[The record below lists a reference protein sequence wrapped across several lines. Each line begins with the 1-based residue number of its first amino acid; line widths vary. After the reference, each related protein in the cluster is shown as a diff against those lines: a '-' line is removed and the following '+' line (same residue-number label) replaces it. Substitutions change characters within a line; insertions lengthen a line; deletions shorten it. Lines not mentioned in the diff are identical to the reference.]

1 MEDIDKMT
9 LREYQ
14 LRMEAWQLRE
24 IALQDHLWQLAFYT
38 RDAKSNNGKKYRFKG
53 PSDVFQTEKAIDKVR
68 STYEPWYTSPRLEKI
83 KTAKVLQKMQ
93 REWEEMQKQKK
104 GVSDN
109 GGIRTDGG
117 SQGL

>member
-1 MEDIDKMT
+1 MT

-24 IALQDHLWQLAFYT
+24 IALQDHLWQLAFHT

-53 PSDVFQTEKAIDKVR
+53 PSDVFQAEKAIDKVR

-83 KTAKVLQKMQ
+83 KTAKMLQRRQ
-93 REWEEMQKQKK
+93 REWEEIQKQKK
-104 GVSDN
+104 GVSDD
-109 GGIRTDGG
+109 GGIWTDGG
-117 SQGL
+117 SQSL

>member
-1 MEDIDKMT
+1 MT

-24 IALQDHLWQLAFYT
+24 IALQDHLWQLAFYA

-53 PSDVFQTEKAIDKVR
+53 PSDVFQVEKAIDKVR

-83 KTAKVLQKMQ
+83 KTAKVLRRRQK
-93 REWEEMQKQKK
+93 EWEEMQKRKK
-104 GVSDN
+104 GVSGN
-109 GGIRTDGG
+109 GGIRVDGG

>member
-1 MEDIDKMT
+1 MT

-68 STYEPWYTSPRLEKI
+68 STYEPWYTSPRKNQNGKSAPEKAAGVGRNA
-83 KTAKVLQKMQ
+83 KTKE
-93 REWEEMQKQKK
+93 RGE
-104 GVSDN
+104 
-109 GGIRTDGG
+109 
-117 SQGL
+117 